1 MLCKNLKIYLQGSN
15 TQSRANKD
23 WHQISYEKKFQF
35 HDDAMQNQKKSL
47 VTYMEK
53 KDVFCGKFKNSRKNL
68 FNEVTGHREY
78 TRNSFASVLATKLW
92 MYKSSKLGRKFLA
105 NNFLIVVVFEQW
117 IKKFPLW
124 RKL

>member
-1 MLCKNLKIYLQGSN
+1 
-15 TQSRANKD
+15 
-23 WHQISYEKKFQF
+23 
-35 HDDAMQNQKKSL
+35 
-47 VTYMEK
+47 MEK
-53 KDVFCGKFKNSRKNL
+53 KKMFSVGNLKTAAKNL
-68 FNEVTGHREY
+68 FHEVTGHREY

-92 MYKSSKLGRKFLA
+92 MYNSSKLGRKFLA